1 MSDLRM
7 PLFVGIPTPDGR
19 APVMTINALKDME
32 SLIGCKVMPLV
43 AQGSS
48 IVKNRNNILN
58 TIREIVGLD
67 TSPSRSVGPDRFSVP
82 MLWVDSDIFLEYESI
97 PEVAMMVNEVFDE
110 VDVDPLSVVAFSPN
124 YNMSNGW
131 SALALHGGRHPK
143 ADELIHLDLLAYSGL
158 GFLMLNMPVDYE
170 FHSGP
175 LGEDIYFFEEVPL
188 NLRYWSGIKLW
199 HQKLMVV

>member
-1 MSDLRM
+1 MSDLPM

-58 TIREIVGLD
+58 TIREIVGD
-67 TSPSRSVGPDRFSVP
+67 DKVTVP

-97 PEVAMMVNEVFDE
+97 PEVAKMVNEVFDV
-110 VDVDPLSVVAFSPN
+110 VDVDPLAVVAFSPN

-143 ADELIHLDLLAYSGL
+143 GEDLIHLDLLAYSGL